1 MRMHIRLAVS
11 MVTKHPKAPISSNI
25 WRVNP
30 LQNASSASR
39 TWPNLI
45 AALIAGE
52 DLGQDSTQ
60 WAMNEI
66 MAGNASDV
74 QIAGFLVALRS
85 KGETVAEVTG
95 LVEAMLSN
103 ARQLH
108 VSGDALDI
116 VGTGGDRLNTVNIST
131 MAALVCAGA
140 GATVVKHG
148 NRASSSAA
156 GSADVLERLGVRLD
170 LPLEMVAAAAGEV
183 GITFCFAN
191 FFHPSM
197 RYAAVARRE
206 IGVPTAFNFLGPL
219 TNPARVVA
227 SAIGVADARMAPL
240 MAGVLAARNIRALV
254 FRGSDGLDELTTTG
268 TSTIWE
274 VRDNKITK
282 SSFDPLDLGIPRAT
296 IEQLRGENA
305 AFNAD
310 VVRRVIDGERS
321 AVRDAVVLNAAA
333 GLVAYDRSANG
344 ALLERMKFAMAR
356 AEAAIDGGAAAN
368 VLKGWVALSAGA
380 QDSK

>member
-1 MRMHIRLAVS
+1 MHNTQSVS
-11 MVTKHPKAPISSNI
+11 MDTKHPDGPISSNI

-30 LQNASSASR
+30 LQNASADSR

-45 AALIAGE
+45 AALIAGTNL
-52 DLGQDSTQ
+52 DQDSTQ
-60 WAMNEI
+60 WAMNQI
-66 MAGNASDV
+66 MAGNATDV
-74 QIAGFLVALRS
+74 QIAGFLVALRA

-95 LVEAMLSN
+95 LVEAMLAN
-103 ARQLH
+103 ARPLQ
-108 VSGDALDI
+108 VQGDALDI

-156 GSADVLERLGVRLD
+156 GSADVLEKLGVRLD
-170 LPLEMVAAAAGEV
+170 LPVEAVTRAASEV

-191 FFHPSM
+191 LFHPSM

-268 TSTIWE
+268 PSTVWE
-274 VRDNKITK
+274 VRDNKITE

-296 IEQLRGENA
+296 IESLRGENA
-305 AFNAD
+305 EFNAD
-310 VVRRVIDGERS
+310 VVRRILDGERS
-321 AVRDAVVLNAAA
+321 PVRDAVVLNAAA
-333 GLVAYDRSANG
+333 GLVAYDRGRSG
-344 ALLERMKFAMAR
+344 TLVERLKFALAR
-356 AEAAIDGGAAAN
+356 AEAAIDGGAAAH
-368 VLKGWVALSAGA
+368 VLTSWVALSAGA
-380 QDSK
+380 ESSQ